1 MYLIINGKRV
11 KKKKTMSAKGSDP
24 KSPIWNEA
32 FTFNLPSTSFP
43 SSGLEVK
50 MSIDSIS
57 KFQSCLCFLFFRF
70 MYWHQVA
77 MKQMQLEVVVLDYR
91 NAMLADNI
99 GKT

>member
-43 SSGLEVK
+43 TSGLEVK
-50 MSIDSIS
+50 ICHFIFILPKFRIIS
-57 KFQSCLCFLFFRF
+57 FMLFLF
-70 MYWHQVA
+70 
-77 MKQMQLEVVVLDYR
+77 
-91 NAMLADNI
+91 
-99 GKT
+99 

>member
-50 MSIDSIS
+50 HIKIS
-57 KFQSCLCFLFFRF
+57 FHSFYIQ
-70 MYWHQVA
+70 
-77 MKQMQLEVVVLDYR
+77 
-91 NAMLADNI
+91 I
-99 GKT
+99 